1 MGITGERNVRILLVE
16 DDTLLGDGIRKS
28 LGHLGFTVDWLHNGR
43 EAESA
48 LDTEEYAAIVLD
60 IGLPERDGLAI
71 LQSART
77 RGVHTPIL
85 MLTARDA
92 TSDKL
97 KGFSLGADDYV
108 IKPVDMEELAARL
121 HALIRR
127 ASGRASPRIQVAEV
141 EIDPDTRQA
150 WKAGQAVELSA
161 KEFAVLEVLMRNAG
175 RVLTRAQL
183 EQSLY
188 GWSEG
193 ADSNTIEVFI
203 HHLRKKLGS
212 NFIQTLR
219 GIGYTI
225 KRAA

>member
-1 MGITGERNVRILLVE
+1 VRILLVE
-16 DDTLLGDGIRKS
+16 DDALLGDGIRKS
-28 LGHLGFTVDWLHNGR
+28 LSHLGFTVDWLRNGR
-43 EAESA
+43 AAEAA
-48 LDTEEYAAIVLD
+48 IGTEEYAAIVLD
-60 IGLPERDGLAI
+60 IGLPERDGLAV
-71 LQSART
+71 LQSARA
-77 RGVHTPIL
+77 RGIHTPIL

-92 TSDKL
+92 TPDKL

-121 HALIRR
+121 NALIRR
-127 ASGRASPRIQVAEV
+127 AGGRASSRIQVGEV

-150 WKAGQAVELSA
+150 WRAGQAIDLSA
-161 KEFAVLEVLMRNAG
+161 KEFALLEMMLQNAG

-188 GWSEG
+188 GWSDG

-212 NFIQTLR
+212 DFIQTLR
-219 GIGYTI
+219 GIGYTV
-225 KRAA
+225 RRPT

>member
-1 MGITGERNVRILLVE
+1 MLVE
-16 DDTLLGDGIRKS
+16 DDALLGDGIRKS
-28 LGHLGFTVDWLHNGR
+28 LSHLGFTVDWLRNGR
-43 EAESA
+43 AAEAA
-48 LDTEEYAAIVLD
+48 IGTEEYAAIVLD
-60 IGLPERDGLAI
+60 IGLPERDGLAV

-77 RGVHTPIL
+77 RGIHTPIL

-92 TSDKL
+92 TPDKL

-121 HALIRR
+121 NALIRR
-127 ASGRASPRIQVAEV
+127 AGGRASPRIQVGEV

-150 WKAGQAVELSA
+150 WRAGQAIDLSA
-161 KEFAVLEVLMRNAG
+161 KEFALLEMMLQNAG

-188 GWSEG
+188 GWSDG

-212 NFIQTLR
+212 DFIQTLR
-219 GIGYTI
+219 GIGYTV
-225 KRAA
+225 RRPT

>member
-1 MGITGERNVRILLVE
+1 LLVE
-16 DDTLLGDGIRKS
+16 DDALLGDGIRKS
-28 LGHLGFTVDWLHNGR
+28 LSHLGFTVDWLRNGR
-43 EAESA
+43 AAEAA
-48 LDTEEYAAIVLD
+48 IGTEEYAAIVLD
-60 IGLPERDGLAI
+60 IGLPERDGLAV
-71 LQSART
+71 LQSARA
-77 RGVHTPIL
+77 RGIHTPIL

-92 TSDKL
+92 TPDKL

-121 HALIRR
+121 NALIRR
-127 ASGRASPRIQVAEV
+127 AGGRASSRIQVGEV

-150 WKAGQAVELSA
+150 WRAGQAIDLSA
-161 KEFAVLEVLMRNAG
+161 KEFALLEMMLQNAG

-188 GWSEG
+188 GWSDG

-212 NFIQTLR
+212 DFIQTLR
-219 GIGYTI
+219 GIGYTV
-225 KRAA
+225 RRPT